1 MPATS
6 DQRAKEIYEFGPFRV
21 DPEREVLLRDGQ
33 QVPLTPKTFQ
43 ILLVLVR
50 RSKEVV
56 TKDDIM
62 KLVWPDT
69 FVEEANLSR
78 NIFMLRKA
86 LGETPQDHRYILTVP
101 GRGYRFSEDVQLVA
115 DRELSIVAASHSKVQ
130 VQVNETRKWR
140 WITVAVVL
148 VLAVSAGVLRSFLRR
163 SPLLT
168 EKDTAVLAD
177 FINSTGDPVFD
188 GTLRQGL
195 SVKLEQSPFLSLISD
210 ERIQQTLRLMGRRE
224 TRLSPEVAR
233 EVCVRT
239 GSTAVLEGS
248 IVSLG
253 NQYVLG
259 LRAEDCRTGD
269 ILDEEQVQ
277 AARKEE
283 VLHALDQ
290 VAVHFRTRVGESL
303 ASVQKH
309 DMPLAEATT
318 QSLAALKAYSRGWQL
333 VYSNQPAAIP
343 FFSQAVEIDP
353 QFAMAHAALGL
364 MYGHTGESGLAAEHT
379 AKAYALRER
388 ASENEKF
395 FISAYYEGRTTGNQE
410 KAEQICQAWSRAY
423 PRDVTPHA
431 FLSGFIYTG
440 LGKYERAV
448 AEAQRVIEIDPD
460 ADIGYYNLA
469 FNYMYLG
476 RLGQAQEA
484 LRRPLTANW
493 KCLILLFRDT
503 MWRFWSLTTQQ
514 WRVSWHWPR
523 VTLKRKTGSHIT
535 KHLCW
540 RILVTCARRGNFP
553 CRLGSWPGRRD
564 IANERHCSK
573 LEQPCGK
580 HSSGTLLLP
589 GSARP

>member
-1 MPATS
+1 MTLNSVPT
-6 DQRAKEIYEFGPFRV
+6 
-21 DPEREVLLRDGQ
+21 LLNN
-33 QVPLTPKTFQ
+33 V
-43 ILLVLVR
+43 
-50 RSKEVV
+50 
-56 TKDDIM
+56 
-62 KLVWPDT
+62 
-69 FVEEANLSR
+69 
-78 NIFMLRKA
+78 
-86 LGETPQDHRYILTVP
+86 
-101 GRGYRFSEDVQLVA
+101 
-115 DRELSIVAASHSKVQ
+115 
-130 VQVNETRKWR
+130 
-140 WITVAVVL
+140 
-148 VLAVSAGVLRSFLRR
+148 
-163 SPLLT
+163 
-168 EKDTAVLAD
+168 
-177 FINSTGDPVFD
+177 
-188 GTLRQGL
+188 
-195 SVKLEQSPFLSLISD
+195 SD

-277 AARKEE
+277 AIRKEE

-290 VAVHFRTRVGESL
+290 IAVHFRTRVGESL

-309 DMPLAEATT
+309 DRPLAEATT

-395 FISAYYEGRTTGNQE
+395 FIGAYYEGRTTGNQE

-431 FLSGFIYTG
+431 FLSGFIYAG

-460 ADIGYYNLA
+460 ADIGYSNLA
-469 FNYMYLG
+469 FNYVYLG
-476 RLGQAQEA
+476 RLGQAQET
-484 LRRPLTANW
+484 LRRAGD
-493 KCLILLFRDT
+493 R
-503 MWRFWSLTTQQ
+503 
-514 WRVSWHWPR
+514 
-523 VTLKRKTGSHIT
+523 
-535 KHLCW
+535 
-540 RILVTCARRGNFP
+540 
-553 CRLGSWPGRRD
+553 
-564 IANERHCSK
+564 K
-573 LEQPCGK
+573 LEMPDFVVQRYDLAFLKSDDAAMALELALAQSDPEAEDWISHHEAFVLAYTGHVREARKLSLQAGELARQAGHRERAALFETGATLREAFIGNGPAARQRASVALEVVRDREVEYGNALALALAGNSSQAQTLADDLEK
-580 HSSGTLLLP
+580 HYPEDTSVKFSYLPVLRATLALNHHQASKAIELLQGATAYELGTPRSNLQGFFGALYPVYVRGEAYLAA
-589 GSARP
+589 GQGAEAVAEFQKILDHRGIVVSDIIGALARLQIARAYAKVGDTTKAESAYRDFLTLWKDADPDIPIFKQAKTEYANLN

>member
-1 MPATS
+1 MCTRRRLSKHEKVAYIRKSSNECRNNSCMTLNSVPT
-6 DQRAKEIYEFGPFRV
+6 
-21 DPEREVLLRDGQ
+21 LLNN
-33 QVPLTPKTFQ
+33 V
-43 ILLVLVR
+43 
-50 RSKEVV
+50 
-56 TKDDIM
+56 
-62 KLVWPDT
+62 
-69 FVEEANLSR
+69 
-78 NIFMLRKA
+78 
-86 LGETPQDHRYILTVP
+86 
-101 GRGYRFSEDVQLVA
+101 
-115 DRELSIVAASHSKVQ
+115 
-130 VQVNETRKWR
+130 
-140 WITVAVVL
+140 
-148 VLAVSAGVLRSFLRR
+148 
-163 SPLLT
+163 
-168 EKDTAVLAD
+168 
-177 FINSTGDPVFD
+177 
-188 GTLRQGL
+188 
-195 SVKLEQSPFLSLISD
+195 SD

-277 AARKEE
+277 AIRKEE

-290 VAVHFRTRVGESL
+290 IAVHFRTRVGESL

-309 DMPLAEATT
+309 DRPLAEATT
-318 QSLAALKAYSRGWQL
+318 QSLEALEAYSRGWQL
-333 VYSNQPAAIP
+333 VYSNQLAAIP

-395 FISAYYEGRTTGNQE
+395 FSSAYYEGRTTGNQE
-410 KAEQICQAWSRAY
+410 KAEQICQAWSWAY

-440 LGKYERAV
+440 LSKYERSQKPNGSSKSTLMV
-448 AEAQRVIEIDPD
+448 TS
-460 ADIGYYNLA
+460 DITTSPSA
-469 FNYMYLG
+469 ICTSDVWDK
-476 RLGQAQEA
+476 RK
-484 LRRPLTANW
+484 RRFEGPLTANW

-523 VTLKRKTGSHIT
+523 VTLKQKTGSHIT

-553 CRLGSWPGRRD
+553 CRLGSWPGRD
-564 IANERHCSK
+564 IANERLCSK

>member
-1 MPATS
+1 MTLNSVPT
-6 DQRAKEIYEFGPFRV
+6 
-21 DPEREVLLRDGQ
+21 LLNN
-33 QVPLTPKTFQ
+33 V
-43 ILLVLVR
+43 
-50 RSKEVV
+50 
-56 TKDDIM
+56 
-62 KLVWPDT
+62 
-69 FVEEANLSR
+69 
-78 NIFMLRKA
+78 
-86 LGETPQDHRYILTVP
+86 
-101 GRGYRFSEDVQLVA
+101 
-115 DRELSIVAASHSKVQ
+115 
-130 VQVNETRKWR
+130 
-140 WITVAVVL
+140 
-148 VLAVSAGVLRSFLRR
+148 
-163 SPLLT
+163 
-168 EKDTAVLAD
+168 
-177 FINSTGDPVFD
+177 
-188 GTLRQGL
+188 
-195 SVKLEQSPFLSLISD
+195 SD

-277 AARKEE
+277 AIRKEE

-290 VAVHFRTRVGESL
+290 IAVHFRTRVGESL

-309 DMPLAEATT
+309 DRPLAEATT
-318 QSLAALKAYSRGWQL
+318 QSLEALKAYSRGWQL
-333 VYSNQPAAIP
+333 VYSNQLAAIP

-353 QFAMAHAALGL
+353 QFAMAPAALGL

-395 FISAYYEGRTTGNQE
+395 FSSAYYEGRTTGNQE
-410 KAEQICQAWSRAY
+410 KAEQICQAWSWAY

-469 FNYMYLG
+469 FNYMYVG
-476 RLGQAQEA
+476 RLGQAQETLRRAADRKLEMPDFVVQRYDVAFLESDDAAMARELALAQSDPEAEDWISHHEAFVLAYTGHVCEARKLSVQAGELARQGHRERAALFETGAA
-484 LRRPLTANW
+484 LREAFIGNAAAARQRASVALELARGREVQYGTALALALAGNSSQAQALADDLERAFPEDTSVKFSYLPVLRGVLALNQHQPSKAIELLQGASGYELGTPRSNLQGFFGALYPVYVRGEAYLAAGQGADAVAEFQKILDHRGIVVSDIIGALAHSQIARAYVKIGDTTKAESGYRDFLTLW
-493 KCLILLFRDT
+493 KDADPDIPILR
-503 MWRFWSLTTQQ
+503 QA
-514 WRVSWHWPR
+514 
-523 VTLKRKTGSHIT
+523 KTEYAQ
-535 KHLCW
+535 L
-540 RILVTCARRGNFP
+540 N
-553 CRLGSWPGRRD
+553 
-564 IANERHCSK
+564 
-573 LEQPCGK
+573 
-580 HSSGTLLLP
+580 
-589 GSARP
+589 